1 MLIRKLSPKIALFF
15 TVAAGFAVG
24 SSAPLLIACGSSTP
38 SATTAAAGQCPP
50 GAAPGYPGCPPPG
63 APGTYP
69 PGTYPPPTAT
79 APGTYPPGTY
89 PPPTA
94 TAPATAPPTAPPA
107 TAPPVAGDPTD
118 LAIKAAGMQWAPG
131 MQPEGA
137 RSNVQVI
144 EGKDNSI
151 SVQLQGGKCYAIV
164 AVGATGGVLGLDIQ
178 VMLPFITAP
187 AASDTSAVGVAV
199 AGKGANAICP
209 LTPLPVPY
217 TVRVIARRGS
227 GTVGVQ
233 VFSKIK

>member
-1 MLIRKLSPKIALFF
+1 MLIRKLSPKLALFA

-24 SSAPLLIACGSSTP
+24 GSTPLLTACGSSTP

-50 GAAPGYPGCPPPG
+50 GAAPGYPGCPPAGQP
-63 APGTYP
+63 TYP
-69 PGTYPPPTAT
+69 PGQYPPPTAT
-79 APGTYPPGTY
+79 APGQY

-94 TAPATAPPTAPPA
+94 TAPATAPPTAPPPA

-118 LAIKAAGMQWAPG
+118 LAIKAAAAQWAPG

-137 RSNVQVI
+137 RSNVQVV

-151 SVQLQGGKCYAIV
+151 SVTLQGGKCYSIV

-178 VMLPFITAP
+178 VMLPLITAP
-187 AASDTSAVGVAV
+187 AASDTSAIGVAV